1 MRVTLNHRNDMSG
14 VVLFLLLFYTFFK
27 IGLFGFGGGYAMLSM
42 IQGEVVTKYQW
53 LTPSQFTD
61 IVAISQMTPGPI
73 GINSATYVGYS
84 AVVNAGYS
92 PALGVLGSAMAT
104 FAVVLPSFILM
115 FTITKILIKYRETDL
130 VDTMFSL
137 LRPTVVGLI
146 AAAALILMTPENFST
161 PSINPWQFYISIFLF
176 VAAFVGTQFFKI
188 NPIKMI
194 IVCATAGFIL
204 FY

>member
-1 MRVTLNHRNDMSG
+1 MSG

-53 LTPSQFTD
+53 LTTSQFTD

-92 PALGVLGSAMAT
+92 PAMGVLGSAMAT

-130 VDTMFSL
+130 VNTMFSL

-146 AAAALILMTPENFST
+146 AAAALILMTPENFSA
-161 PSINPWQFYISIFLF
+161 PDINPWQFYISIFLF

>member
-1 MRVTLNHRNDMSG
+1 MSG

-53 LTPSQFTD
+53 LTTSQFTD

-92 PALGVLGSAMAT
+92 PAMGVLGSAIAT

>member
-53 LTPSQFTD
+53 LTTSQFTD

-146 AAAALILMTPENFST
+146 AAAALILMTPENFSA
-161 PSINPWQFYISIFLF
+161 PDINPWQFYISVFLF

>member
-1 MRVTLNHRNDMSG
+1 MSG

-53 LTPSQFTD
+53 LTTSQFTD

-92 PALGVLGSAMAT
+92 PAMGVLGSAMAT

-146 AAAALILMTPENFST
+146 AAAALILMTPENFNT

>member
-1 MRVTLNHRNDMSG
+1 MSG

-53 LTPSQFTD
+53 LTTSQFTD

-92 PALGVLGSAMAT
+92 PAMGVLGSAMAT

-161 PSINPWQFYISIFLF
+161 PSISPWQFYISIFLF

>member
-53 LTPSQFTD
+53 LTTSQFTD

-92 PALGVLGSAMAT
+92 PAIGVLGSAMAT

-115 FTITKILIKYRETDL
+115 FTMTKILIKYRETDL